1 MHTKSNQTQL
11 TQKPRKRHGW
21 TWLLTIS
28 LLVVGLLTVLLA
40 GCASNPAGSSSTT
53 NTDQG
58 DSDLETITT
67 ASGLQYQ
74 DIVVGSGAAAKP
86 GDIVS
91 VHYTGW
97 LEDGTKFDSSLDRN
111 TPFEFQLGAG
121 RVIAGWD
128 EGVAGMQVGGK
139 RKLII
144 PAELGYG
151 SRGAGNIIPANAT
164 LIFEVELLEIK

>member
-1 MHTKSNQTQL
+1 VV
-11 TQKPRKRHGW
+11 
-21 TWLLTIS
+21 S
-28 LLVVGLLTVLLA
+28 LLVVSMLVLLLA
-40 GCASNPAGSSSTT
+40 GCAAQPAGSSSTT
-53 NTDQG
+53 NNEQG
-58 DSDLETITT
+58 ESNLETITT
-67 ASGLQYQ
+67 DSGLQYQ

-86 GDIVS
+86 GDFVS

-121 RVIAGWD
+121 GVIAGWD

-164 LIFEVELLEIK
+164 LIFDVELLEIK

>member
-1 MHTKSNQTQL
+1 MNTISNQTQL
-11 TQKPRKRHGW
+11 THKPRQQPGW
-21 TWLLTIS
+21 AWLAVS

-40 GCASNPAGSSSTT
+40 GCASTPAGSSSTT

-58 DSDLETITT
+58 ESDLETITT
-67 ASGLQYQ
+67 DSGLQYQ
-74 DIVVGSGAAAKP
+74 DLVVGSGAAAKP

-111 TPFEFQLGAG
+111 TPFEFQLGA
-121 RVIAGWD
+121 RQVIAGWD

-151 SRGAGNIIPANAT
+151 SRGAGNVIPANAT
-164 LIFEVELLEIK
+164 ILFEVELLEIK

>member
-1 MHTKSNQTQL
+1 MNTKSNQTQL
-11 TQKPRKRHGW
+11 TLKPNQHPGW
-21 TWLLTIS
+21 AWLAVS
-28 LLVVGLLTVLLA
+28 LLIVSMLVLLLA
-40 GCASNPAGSSSTT
+40 GCAAQPAGSSSTT
-53 NTDQG
+53 DNTQG
-58 DSDLETITT
+58 DSNLETITT
-67 ASGLQYQ
+67 DSGLQYQ

-86 GDIVS
+86 GDFVS

-121 RVIAGWD
+121 GVIAGWD

-164 LIFEVELLEIK
+164 LIFDVELLEIK